1 MKQRSELIGMIY
13 RRGYP
18 SRRQFAKAH
27 GFQESLMSLIG
38 SGRLNPD
45 MNLVNKFCRA
55 LKCKP
60 EEIFSPDELMCAK
73 ELTA

>member
-18 SRRQFAKAH
+18 SRRQFAKAY
-27 GFQESLMSLIG
+27 GFQESLISLIG

-45 MNLVNKFCRA
+45 IKLVKKLCRA
-55 LKCKP
+55 LECKP
-60 EEIFSPDELMCAK
+60 EEIFSSYDLVCAK
-73 ELTA
+73 DLAT